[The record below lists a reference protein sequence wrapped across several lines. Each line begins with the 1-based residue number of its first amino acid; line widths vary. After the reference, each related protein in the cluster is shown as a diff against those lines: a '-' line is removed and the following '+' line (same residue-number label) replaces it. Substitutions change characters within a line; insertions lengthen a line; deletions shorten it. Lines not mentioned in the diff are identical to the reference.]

1 MSGWIPLQSRADI
14 PTSGGPDSK
23 APSDSQPDTYY
34 QTPPRVEFDNY
45 KASYFLM

>member
-1 MSGWIPLQSRADI
+1 MWSGFPLRSRADI
-14 PTSGGPDSK
+14 PTSGGLDSK
-23 APSDSQPDTYY
+23 PPRDPHRDTYY

>member
-1 MSGWIPLQSRADI
+1 MQSRTDFPMSADGR
-14 PTSGGPDSK
+14 PTPP
-23 APSDSQPDTYY
+23 ALYQEDTYY